1 MLHGRML
8 RYLDE
13 VARCG
18 SIRRAASRLHVASSA
33 INRQILSL
41 EQELGTPLF
50 ERMPRRL
57 RLTAAG
63 ELLIDH
69 IRQTLKE
76 YDRVGSLLEGLKGI
90 QRGKVTPAT
99 TLGLAMGPVRGV
111 VSEFLNRHPGVQIE
125 VRALVADAIPNAVLA
140 GEADLAVSYNL
151 PVDRNL
157 RTQLSLDVPIVAVMA
172 SDHPL
177 VARRTAHI
185 AEIAAYPMV
194 LPLAGMTVRD
204 LVTAVFARQSLSLQP
219 VVETNSI
226 EMIKQLVAEP
236 PRVTFLNPLDAVV
249 EHGRRELAF
258 VELADRYLKRQ
269 QLQIITRAT
278 SPSDFIAS
286 LFLEQLKASLV
297 QQVAQLHAMER
308 TDGQA
313 PP

>member
-90 QRGKVTPAT
+90 QRGKVTLAT

-111 VSEFLNRHPGVQIE
+111 VSEFLKSTSG
-125 VRALVADAIPNAVLA
+125 RAD
-140 GEADLAVSYNL
+140 
-151 PVDRNL
+151 
-157 RTQLSLDVPIVAVMA
+157 
-172 SDHPL
+172 
-177 VARRTAHI
+177 
-185 AEIAAYPMV
+185 
-194 LPLAGMTVRD
+194 
-204 LVTAVFARQSLSLQP
+204 
-219 VVETNSI
+219 
-226 EMIKQLVAEP
+226 
-236 PRVTFLNPLDAVV
+236 
-249 EHGRRELAF
+249 
-258 VELADRYLKRQ
+258 
-269 QLQIITRAT
+269 
-278 SPSDFIAS
+278 
-286 LFLEQLKASLV
+286 
-297 QQVAQLHAMER
+297 
-308 TDGQA
+308 
-313 PP
+313 

>member
-18 SIRRAASRLHVASSA
+18 SIRRAAARLNVASSA
-33 INRQILSL
+33 VNRQLLAL
-41 EQELGTPLF
+41 EQELGAPLF

-63 ELLIDH
+63 ELLIEH
-69 IRQTLKE
+69 VRNTLKE
-76 YDRVGSLLEGLKGI
+76 YDRVGLLLESLKGV
-90 QRGKVTPAT
+90 QRGKVTLAT
-99 TLGLAMGPVRGV
+99 TLGLAMGPVRSV

-140 GEADLAVSYNL
+140 GEADLALSYNL
-151 PVDRNL
+151 PPDQNL
-157 RTQLSLDVPIVAVMA
+157 RTQLSLEVPIVAVVA

-177 VARRTAHI
+177 AARGKAHV

-194 LPLAGMTVRD
+194 LPLSGMTVRD
-204 LVTAVFARQSLSLQP
+204 LITAVFARLCLNARP

-226 EMIKQLVAEP
+226 EMIKQLVADA

-249 EHGRRELAF
+249 EHRRRELAF
-258 VELADRYLKRQ
+258 VEIADRNLKRQ
-269 QLQIITRAT
+269 QLQIITRA
-278 SPSDFIAS
+278 SLPPDFIAS
-286 LFLEQLKASLV
+286 LFVEQLKKSLV
-297 QQVAQLHAMER
+297 EQVTQVSAIGR
-308 TDGQA
+308 TG
-313 PP
+313 